1 MAQKKKKKKQRPKY
15 FRILLSLALFF
26 YAMYLLASF
35 VYGFFTDKATTYV
48 ADVGTL
54 RVEDKAE
61 ALVIRNEM
69 LIKTQLKGKL
79 TYFYNEGDKVKKGQ
93 TIVEIY
99 NDGKTPIATDD
110 SEREQIKKQTEF
122 DYNVLGYDIEKIKKS
137 IELALD
143 SNQYDEIPALKK
155 QLMQSIER
163 MDKLKTDNRFLVN
176 RSETF
181 TEQTV
186 GTGVLTEGQRKAI
199 QTPADGILSYSSDGL
214 EGIMQLDNIYNINIA
229 KSLSE
234 LPASTLLK
242 TEYVSGNPSI
252 FRIVDHATYYLAG
265 LVPIDSI
272 ESYKK
277 GQDMDVDF
285 GGKKVKGEILDAY
298 AEEKNGVVL
307 VRLKEP
313 FDKFQSERAVSVSFV
328 KEDFKGLKVPTD
340 AIMNEDGVLSVFIV
354 ESTGKLKKMPVKI
367 IGYDAEY
374 AVVYNEQFYDLQKGI
389 VRSLKLGQT
398 VVRNAH
404 MYKEGQMLE

>member
-15 FRILLSLALFF
+15 IRIVLSLALFF
-26 YAMYLLASF
+26 YAIYLLASF
-35 VYGFFTDKATTYV
+35 VYGFFTDKAATYV

-69 LIKTQLKGKL
+69 LVKTQLKGKL
-79 TYFYNEGDKVKKGQ
+79 TYFYNEGDVVQKGQ

-99 NDGKTPIATDD
+99 NDGKTPISSDD
-110 SEREQIKKQTEF
+110 SEREQVKKQTEF
-122 DYNVLGYDIEKIKKS
+122 DYNVLGYDIEKIKKN

-143 SNQYDEIPALKK
+143 SQQYDAIPDLKK
-155 QLMQSIER
+155 QLMQSLER

-186 GTGVLTEGQRKAI
+186 GTGILTEGQRKAI

-214 EGIMQLDNIYNINIA
+214 EAVVKLDNIYNINVA
-229 KSLSE
+229 KTLAE
-234 LPASTLLK
+234 LTQNALLK
-242 TEYVSGNPSI
+242 TEYTSGNQSI
-252 FRIVDHATYYLAG
+252 FRIVDRATYYLAG
-265 LVPIDSI
+265 IVPVTSI

-277 GQDMDVDF
+277 GQDLKVDF
-285 GGKKVKGEILDAY
+285 GGEKVSGEVLDAY
-298 AEEKNGVVL
+298 VEEQNGVVL

-313 FDKFQSERAVSVSFV
+313 FDKFQTARSVTISFV
-328 KEDFKGLKVPTD
+328 KENFKGLKVPTD
-340 AIMNEDGVLSVFIV
+340 AIMNDDGELSVFVV
-354 ESTGKLKKMPVKI
+354 ETTGKLKRIPVKV
-367 IGYDAEY
+367 IGYDAEH
-374 AVVYNEQFYDLQKGI
+374 AVVYNEQFYDVHKGV
-389 VRSLKLGQT
+389 VRSLKLGQS